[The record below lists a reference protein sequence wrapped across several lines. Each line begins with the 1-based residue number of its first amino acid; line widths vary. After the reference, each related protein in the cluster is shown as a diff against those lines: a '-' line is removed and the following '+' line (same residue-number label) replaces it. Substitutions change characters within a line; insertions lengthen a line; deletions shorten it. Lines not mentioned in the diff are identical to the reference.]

1 MSAIKRNRRVAAG
14 VNRSRIRPRP
24 IHSPAEGSDTGSKKV
39 AVVHTTAQTV
49 TAIVTA
55 ATAIG
60 ALIFTGLSLNA
71 SRQQN
76 EVIAQGQYTDR
87 FTKAVEQLDR
97 AGPDHLQARLG
108 AIYAL
113 ERLAH
118 DSPRDQPTII
128 EVLSAFVR
136 TTSAQP
142 PLEEPSE
149 EPEVPDVEYVEVD
162 TPQVFCPEQDITA
175 DVQAALTVLGRR
187 NTAHDNNAR
196 IDLSLTCLYG
206 ARLDN
211 ANFRGADLSSTQL
224 WRSELNGAD
233 LSETLML
240 DTALVGSSL
249 KKANLNRAVMLRA
262 DLRDTNLNY
271 ANLRDADVGATLI
284 NADLLGTDL
293 RDADLQGA
301 DLRRADLSEAEHNAG
316 TDVRGA
322 LIDSETFGHWW

>member
-1 MSAIKRNRRVAAG
+1 MSAIKRTRRVAAG

-24 IHSPAEGSDTGSKKV
+24 IPSPAEGSDTGSKKV

-76 EVIAQGQYTDR
+76 EVTAQGQYTDR

-113 ERLAH
+113 ERLAR

-142 PLEEPSE
+142 PPEDPSE
-149 EPEVPDVEYVEVD
+149 EPEVPDDEYVVEA
-162 TPQVFCPEQDITA
+162 PQTFCPDQNVTA

-187 NTAHDNNAR
+187 DTAHDNNAR

-211 ANFRGADLSSTQL
+211 ANFRGADLSRTQL
-224 WRSELNGAD
+224 WRAELNGAD
-233 LSETLML
+233 FSEALMP
-240 DTALVGSSL
+240 DAALVNSSL
-249 KKANLNRAVMLRA
+249 KHANLNGAVLLRAELHSADLTNA
-262 DLRDTNLNY
+262 DLRDTDLAM
-271 ANLRDADVGATLI
+271 ANLHGV
-284 NADLLGTDL
+284 
-293 RDADLQGA
+293 
-301 DLRRADLSEAEHNAG
+301 
-316 TDVRGA
+316 
-322 LIDSETFGHWW
+322 F